1 MCLTPLPKVTV
12 RHQTYVSF
20 KRSPS
25 TPIAVTAAPAPAP
38 CTMSGRG
45 LYLPVWN
52 MMILSDPPRDV
63 ANGWSTGYLVIVKP
77 PTSTFYKGKD
87 R

>member
-1 MCLTPLPKVTV
+1 
-12 RHQTYVSF
+12 
-20 KRSPS
+20 
-25 TPIAVTAAPAPAP
+25 
-38 CTMSGRG
+38 MSGRG

-63 ANGWSTGYLVIVKP
+63 ANGWFTGYLVIVKP
-77 PTSTFYKGKD
+77 PTSTFHKGKE